1 MFNAAFEKMQAGRK
15 VTKEEVQVT
24 IEAVDRNADGRISK
38 EELIVVFDKIA
49 NNQWFVCPNNY
60 SLIGLILN
68 VSHLT
73 HNDENSVCESI
84 SKNN

>member
-49 NNQWFVCPNNY
+49 NNQ
-60 SLIGLILN
+60 
-68 VSHLT
+68 
-73 HNDENSVCESI
+73 
-84 SKNN
+84 